1 MSRHETDLAVRR
13 HIRYACDF
21 PASVTV
27 APVHARA
34 VHLGRSVAG
43 ADGVVAARV
52 VDCSLGGVGVRAG
65 LFLPLTCA
73 LLVSFEV
80 HGQKIEA
87 PVRIQRVT
95 MCDRKP
101 TYYLG
106 AAFETPGGPLEQT
119 MAALLEALRASGA
132 KPVPENSGA

>member
-34 VHLGRSVAG
+34 VRLGRSVAG
-43 ADGVVAARV
+43 TDGVVAARI
-52 VDCSLGGVGVRAG
+52 VDCSLGGVGLHAG

-73 LLVSFEV
+73 LCTTFEIN
-80 HGQKIEA
+80 GQKIEA
-87 PVRIQRVT
+87 LVRIQRVT

-106 AAFETPGGPLEQT
+106 AAFENPGDRLEET